1 MLFSRGVE
9 ELTAFHYTTVLTA
22 YEKDRRGNSRQSA
35 TGNTL
40 HVTSAY
46 LGAPRIWHT
55 MLLQQQRDWYTGLA
69 PYARRPQILLAV
81 MLGTVATSNARR
93 VENQH
98 DRGGGTI

>member
-46 LGAPRIWHT
+46 LGAPRI
-55 MLLQQQRDWYTGLA
+55 
-69 PYARRPQILLAV
+69 
-81 MLGTVATSNARR
+81 
-93 VENQH
+93 
-98 DRGGGTI
+98 